1 MKTWENEIRYRVS
14 RSSGS
19 GGQHVNKVET
29 RVELLFDVRNS
40 DLLNTAERAL
50 IQERLG
56 NRISQEG
63 ILRIVNQKSRS
74 QLKNKTN
81 ALKKFRL
88 LMEKALVPPP
98 KRKKVKPLT
107 ANKEKRLSH
116 KKQKSDKKKNRKK
129 VIFNRGNDLSF
140 FLV

>member
-1 MKTWENEIRYRVS
+1 MKTWDKEIRYRVS

-29 RVELLFDVRNS
+29 RVELLFDVTHS
-40 DLLNTAERAL
+40 ALLNTAERRL
-50 IQERLG
+50 IQKRLG

-63 ILRIVNQKSRS
+63 ILRLVNQKSRS

-81 ALKKFRL
+81 VRKQFEQM
-88 LMEKALVPPP
+88 MEKALIPPV

-107 ANKEKRLSH
+107 ANKEKRLNFK
-116 KKQKSDKKKNRKK
+116 KKQSDKKRHRKK
-129 VIFNRGNDLSF
+129 VIFRKGNDLSF
-140 FLV
+140 LE